1 MSAQVRDLGRVAW
14 YAAEFSGQVARAR
27 ECLRR
32 ARVERS
38 EWIADSERQEAR
50 SAGQNAREWWQLLN
64 QEAAR

>member
-1 MSAQVRDLGRVAW
+1 MSTQIRELGRVAW
-14 YAAEFSGQVARAR
+14 YAAEFSAQVARVR

-38 EWIADSERQEAR
+38 DWIADSERQAAR
-50 SAGQNAREWWQLLN
+50 SAARNAREWWQLLN